1 MAIPLVIV
9 LGLVCTFYIYVA
21 VRWWRVAKV
30 ASQEVRRESAMVRL
44 SANAPSHGSGIV
56 PLWETRARSINS
68 GMQQPSYGNR
78 SVIVM
83 NRARAGK

>member
-1 MAIPLVIV
+1 MAVLLVIA

-30 ASQEVRRESAMVRL
+30 ASEEVRRASAMVRL
-44 SANAPSHGSGIV
+44 SASAQHGGAGIV
-56 PLWETRARSINS
+56 PLRETREPSISS